1 MERQVKAA
9 LVEDLK
15 ASVGASP
22 SLVLVDFNGLTVEK
36 SVELRNKCRESQVRF
51 KVVKNTLVRR
61 VVEGTD
67 HQVVEPL
74 LTGMTALA
82 WSEEDAISPAK
93 VIADFVAE
101 NEDLLAVKGGA
112 LQGNA
117 LSAAEVKAL
126 AKLPTLPELRAQ
138 ILGLVNA
145 PASQLLGTINAPAQQ
160 VLGTIQAW
168 IDKRND
174 EAA

>member
-15 ASVGASP
+15 ASVGASA

-51 KVVKNTLVRR
+51 KVVKNTLVKK

-67 HQVVEPL
+67 HQVVEPFL
-74 LTGMTALA
+74 KGMTALA

-138 ILGLVNA
+138 ILGLINA

>member
-51 KVVKNTLVRR
+51 KVVKHAGEK

-67 HQVVEPL
+67 HQVVEAPL
-74 LTGMTALA
+74 DGHDRTGL
-82 WSEEDAISPAK
+82 E
-93 VIADFVAE
+93 
-101 NEDLLAVKGGA
+101 
-112 LQGNA
+112 
-117 LSAAEVKAL
+117 
-126 AKLPTLPELRAQ
+126 
-138 ILGLVNA
+138 
-145 PASQLLGTINAPAQQ
+145 
-160 VLGTIQAW
+160 
-168 IDKRND
+168 
-174 EAA
+174 